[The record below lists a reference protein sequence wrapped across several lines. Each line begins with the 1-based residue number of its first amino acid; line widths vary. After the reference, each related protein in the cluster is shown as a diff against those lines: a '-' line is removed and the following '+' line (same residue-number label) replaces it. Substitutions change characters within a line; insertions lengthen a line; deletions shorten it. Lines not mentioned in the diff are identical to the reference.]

1 MDENNDIISELL
13 KAQKEIISGVYKVQY
28 FDNNMKKYG
37 LLNSDWIEKN
47 MDSLTGQN
55 FYLNDDECLP
65 KEENRDYSFIDD
77 YSNISIPV
85 NFTFV
90 TEDFMSLL
98 SEKFFYENIKYKIK
112 NYYVEILIGEEC
124 IIMMDRQ
131 QRYQYSYIILY
142 VPKTENIN
150 KNIDYILKITDQ
162 LELNKARD
170 FILKNNIWNYM
181 KKINFSYEDE
191 YKDIL
196 SKNNE
201 KIGYLARNNY
211 SNNNLKLIEKQR
223 LGTLD
228 NENNFINDMN
238 NINNIFNFN
247 MIDINNMNNFNNN
260 NFMKQMINMNNMIN
274 TNYMGNL
281 NYMNCMINNNNMNNS
296 TNSNNNIN
304 NNPNN
309 NYNNI
314 MNSNINYNNMMNGNM
329 NLTNNNNMN
338 NNIVNFNNMNNSN
351 MNNNIMNCN
360 NMNCNNMNNNNMNN
374 NIMNCNNMNNNMN
387 NSNMNNNMNNSNMNS
402 NIMMNFN
409 MNNAS
414 NNNIMNIM
422 NKMNNMNNSNMNSN
436 NMNLTNINN
445 NVKGQ
450 INSNMNYNT
459 FNNNINNIC
468 KNNMNFNNNMS
479 YINNNNFN
487 ANNNLNM
494 INSFNINN
502 NQYSNNFNFVS
513 CSNMINKSMSG
524 NNNNSKVN
532 SVFIT
537 FTYEPNN
544 KQVFIDSKDNE
555 TFLDVINLLENKYNW
570 LKKIQNKFYFY
581 ENKEIQ
587 SNQMNI
593 RIKDLGI
600 KDNSS
605 IIIKDRNY

>member
-47 MDSLTGQN
+47 MDSLLK

-77 YSNISIPV
+77 YSNISIPI

-90 TEDFMSLL
+90 TKDFMSLL
-98 SEKFFYENIKYKIK
+98 SGKFFDENIKDKIK

-150 KNIDYILKITDQ
+150 KNIDYILKISDQ

-191 YKDIL
+191 YKEIL

-201 KIGYLARNNY
+201 IIGYLARNNY

-228 NENNFINDMN
+228 NGNNFINGMNKN
-238 NINNIFNFN
+238 NINNFN
-247 MIDINNMNNFNNN
+247 MISINNMNNFNNN
-260 NFMKQMINMNNMIN
+260 NYMKQMINMSNMNNMNNMIN

-281 NYMNCMINNNNMNNS
+281 NYMNCMINNNNMYNS

-309 NYNNI
+309 NYNNS
-314 MNSNINYNNMMNGNM
+314 MNNNINYNNMMNGNM
-329 NLTNNNNMN
+329 NLTNNNNLN
-338 NNIVNFNNMNNSN
+338 NNI
-351 MNNNIMNCN
+351 
-360 NMNCNNMNNNNMNN
+360 MNCNNMNNNNMNN
-374 NIMNCNNMNNNMN
+374 SNMN
-387 NSNMNNNMNNSNMNS
+387 NS
-402 NIMMNFN
+402 IMMNYN
-409 MNNAS
+409 MNNAN
-414 NNNIMNIM
+414 NNNIMKIM
-422 NKMNNMNNSNMNSN
+422 NEMNNMNNSNMNSN

-445 NVKGQ
+445 NVNGQ
-450 INSNMNYNT
+450 INSNMNCNAS
-459 FNNNINNIC
+459 NNNINNIC
-468 KNNMNFNNNMS
+468 KNDMNFNNNMP

-487 ANNNLNM
+487 TNNNLNM

-502 NQYSNNFNFVS
+502 NQYSNNFNFAS
-513 CSNMINKSMSG
+513 CSNMINKSMTG

-570 LKKIQNKFYFY
+570 LKKIPNKYFFY
-581 ENKEIQ
+581 ENNEIQ
-587 SNQMNI
+587 RNQMNI